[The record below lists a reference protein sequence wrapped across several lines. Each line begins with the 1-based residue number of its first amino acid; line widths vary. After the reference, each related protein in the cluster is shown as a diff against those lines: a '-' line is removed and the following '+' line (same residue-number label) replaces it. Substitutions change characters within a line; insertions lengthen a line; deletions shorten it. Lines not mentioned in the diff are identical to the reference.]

1 MQILFACTAQIPF
14 VISYSTHT
22 THHKHEKRSFGP
34 SLKQWPVV
42 WKSCLLISNTLYV
55 CLVADELL
63 HCLPMLFSRTL
74 ELIVYRTERWK
85 HKLAAERTHTQR
97 THCYRRQ
104 ARTQR
109 LWLKVMAKRSQTWNV
124 QNISEFSWCYLL
136 AQSTSI
142 ITIVVSI
149 CILLFWVHIRNFGFW
164 VTGGYD
170 LFSSDSSEESENNN
184 KQNDCSALK
193 WKINIYAFH
202 LILNLQIPAVSSF
215 SGGSD
220 DILFFLLWLSSLWIS
235 INSNYFV

>member
-1 MQILFACTAQIPF
+1 M
-14 VISYSTHT
+14 
-22 THHKHEKRSFGP
+22 SF
-34 SLKQWPVV
+34 S
-42 WKSCLLISNTLYV
+42 
-55 CLVADELL
+55 
-63 HCLPMLFSRTL
+63 
-74 ELIVYRTERWK
+74 IVYRCYFRVHSNWSSIERNAET

-109 LWLKVMAKRSQTWNV
+109 LWLKVKAKRSQTWNV

-235 INSNYFV
+235 NYFV